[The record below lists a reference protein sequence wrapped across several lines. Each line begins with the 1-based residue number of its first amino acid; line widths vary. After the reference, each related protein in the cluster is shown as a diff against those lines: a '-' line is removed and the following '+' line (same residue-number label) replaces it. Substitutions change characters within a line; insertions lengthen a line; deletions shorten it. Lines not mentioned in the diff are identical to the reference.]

1 MGSPARHAGAHAR
14 RPSRREILSHPV
26 LPFEVRP
33 GAKVSDVLTRME
45 DCSFQARSLGSAFRI
60 WGEAL
65 ADRTTIFL
73 GLAGAMVPAGMRK
86 ILAYCVRERLVDCV
100 VSTGA
105 NLFHDLVETLG
116 HPHYQGDPEFDDV
129 VLGEEKIDRIY
140 DTYGDDLE
148 FRVADKMI
156 ADHARSLEARPYT
169 TREFFHGLGRR
180 IRKAP
185 GEGIVK
191 AACAAG
197 VPVFVPAIG
206 DSGYGIALVS
216 DLPKAERRF
225 TYDPVGDVEETARI
239 CDAAPRTGL
248 VMIGGGTPKNFI
260 QQTEVTA
267 SQAWHGDKRSEGHYY
282 CVQLTADAPH
292 WGGLSGCTF
301 SESHSWGKIAKEAK
315 MVAVYGD
322 ATIALP
328 LLVTGLAEIGA
339 PRKRPWRPTY
349 DLSGREIG
357 FPVDGRSARK
367 DGHGK

>member
-1 MGSPARHAGAHAR
+1 MGSPARHVGAHVR
-14 RPSRREILSHPV
+14 RPSRKEILRHPV
-26 LPFEVRP
+26 LPFEVIP

-45 DCSFQARSLGSAFRI
+45 DCSFQGRSLGSAFRI
-60 WGEAL
+60 WREAL

-116 HPHYQGDPEFDDV
+116 HPHFQGDPEFNDV
-129 VLGEEKIDRIY
+129 VLGEEEIDRIY
-140 DTYGDDLE
+140 DTYGDDRV
-148 FRVADKMI
+148 FRDADRLI
-156 ADHARSLEARPYT
+156 AAYASTLEARPYT
-169 TREFFHGLGRR
+169 TREFFYGLGRKLQ
-180 IRKAP
+180 KAP

-191 AACAAG
+191 AAAAAG
-197 VPVFVPAIG
+197 VPVYVPAIG
-206 DSGYGIALVS
+206 DSGYGIAIVA
-216 DLPKAERRF
+216 DVPKTDRRF
-225 TYDPVGDVEETARI
+225 TYDPVGDVEETAAI
-239 CDAAPRTGL
+239 CDHAPRTGL
-248 VMIGGGTPKNFI
+248 MMIGGGTPKNFI

-267 SQAWHGDKRSEGHYY
+267 SLVWHGEERGEGHYY

-328 LLVTGLAEIGA
+328 FLVTGLAEAGA
-339 PRKRPWRPTY
+339 PAKRPWKPAY

-357 FPVDGRSARK
+357 FPDTPGKDGRKR
-367 DGHGK
+367 